1 MSLEGKLQREL
12 FKFAFVRNPWQ
23 RVCSEYCYRQY
34 DCSFDDFLLK
44 RFPAETHENYANGD
58 DLYRHIIPQSECIFD
73 HKDVLK
79 VDCIGRFETINEAFK
94 ALSLQLFGHDK
105 LLPHVNKSSSKKVL
119 NLCNKNKVDYQ
130 SAYSDKGV
138 QFIEKFSARDIEL
151 LSYRFE

>member
-1 MSLEGKLQREL
+1 M
-12 FKFAFVRNPWQ
+12 
-23 RVCSEYCYRQY
+23 
-34 DCSFDDFLLK
+34 LK
-44 RFPAETHENYANGD
+44 RFPTETQDNYANGD
-58 DLYRHIIPQSECIFD
+58 DLYRHIIPQTECIFD
-73 HKDVLK
+73 HRDVFK
-79 VDCIGRFETINEAFK
+79 VDFIGRFEMINKDFK
-94 ALSLQLFGHDK
+94 TLSLQLFGHDE